1 MCWLAIKPMCICNGK
16 LYCSV
21 WLCCETLM
29 QLVYEDAHLV
39 VLNKPGGVLSVPGRG
54 DDKQD
59 CVLTRLQT
67 THPKAMVVHRLDMA
81 TSGLMVFGLHSDSQR
96 ALSMLF
102 EARQVHKR
110 YVAWVDGL
118 LPVSD
123 DWQTIDL
130 GLVADW
136 PNRPLQKVDATGK
149 PSVTQWRCLKHHD
162 SRSASLLAL
171 HPLTGRSHQ
180 LRVHMLSLGHP
191 ILGDPIYA
199 TGAALAYPRLMLHA
213 ETLSLHH
220 PDSGEW
226 VTFSAPCP
234 F

>member
-1 MCWLAIKPMCICNGK
+1 
-16 LYCSV
+16 
-21 WLCCETLM
+21 M
-29 QLVYEDAHLV
+29 QILFEDSHFLV
-39 VLNKPGGVLSVPGRG
+39 VNKPAGVLSVPGRG
-54 DDKQD
+54 EDKQD

-67 THPKAMVVHRLDMA
+67 THPTAMVVHRLDMA

-130 GLVADW
+130 GLMADW

-162 SRSASLLAL
+162 NRSASLLAL
-171 HPLTGRSHQ
+171 QPLTGRSHQ
-180 LRVHMLSLGHP
+180 LRVHLQAIGHA
-191 ILGDPIYA
+191 ILGDALYA
-199 TGAALAYPRLMLHA
+199 PALKSEHGLMLHA
-213 ETLSLHH
+213 SELGFVH
-220 PDSGEW
+220 PFTQVAMHW
-226 VTFSAPCP
+226 QNAPP
-234 F
+234 WAV